1 MTYEIRYIESAEQDL
16 LRLYRSEPTAYGK
29 ALKLISELKEHPR
42 TGTGHPEQLKG
53 GQGERWSRRITQ
65 KHRLVYEIRD
75 TEVLVLLLAAY
86 GHYGDK

>member
-16 LRLYRSEPTAYGK
+16 LCLYRSEPAVYGK
-29 ALKLISELKEHPR
+29 ALKLIAEFKEHPR
-42 TGTGHPEQLKG
+42 TSTGHPEPLKG
-53 GQGERWSRRITQ
+53 GHGERWSRRITQ

-75 TEVLVLLLAAY
+75 TEVILLVLSSY